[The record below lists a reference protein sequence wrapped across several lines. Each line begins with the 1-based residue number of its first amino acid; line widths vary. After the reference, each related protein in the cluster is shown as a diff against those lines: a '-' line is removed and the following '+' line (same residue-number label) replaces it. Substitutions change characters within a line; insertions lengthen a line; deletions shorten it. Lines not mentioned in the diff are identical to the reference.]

1 MMVKKI
7 QILEDLHRLFEFN
20 EELFKAKYPEI
31 YSNFN
36 IEEDD
41 AYYDLQKELD
51 DGDEIFN
58 YSYKKDIVSIEL
70 SNSELF
76 LITNFDL
83 HQWYQSDFIDAIN
96 IWSDELYVYFTID
109 LSMGQAGSLG
119 IWSIEEKDW
128 VFNRRDENFCVD
140 AVVYD
145 KELDS
150 FIGFY
155 YWHFPMIDNSGEGF
169 FLIDKNRSY
178 KELSTEKIY
187 SDEERTDESVKKL
200 NSYLKPNTDLKQ
212 ETLLHDVFIVDTK
225 QKLIVFYDR
234 INKKIKSSFKFSIP
248 NN

>member
-1 MMVKKI
+1 MVKNI
-7 QILEDLHRLFEFN
+7 QLLDTSQRLFDLN
-20 EELFKAKYPEI
+20 VELFQSKYPEI
-31 YSNFN
+31 FSKFTHEN
-36 IEEDD
+36 ED
-41 AYYDLQKELD
+41 AFYELQESLD
-51 DGDEIFN
+51 DGDNILN
-58 YSYKKDIVSIEL
+58 YSFKKDMVSIEMDH
-70 SNSELF
+70 SEK
-76 LITNFDL
+76 IIISNFDI
-83 HQWYQSDFIDAIN
+83 HSWYQSNFMDEIN
-96 IWSDELYVYFTID
+96 IWSDELYVYFSID

-119 IWSIEEKDW
+119 IWSIEDKDW

-155 YWHFPMIDNSGEGF
+155 YWQIPMIDNSGEGF
-169 FLIDKNRSY
+169 FLIDQNREY

-187 SDEERTDESVKKL
+187 SDEERIDESVKKL